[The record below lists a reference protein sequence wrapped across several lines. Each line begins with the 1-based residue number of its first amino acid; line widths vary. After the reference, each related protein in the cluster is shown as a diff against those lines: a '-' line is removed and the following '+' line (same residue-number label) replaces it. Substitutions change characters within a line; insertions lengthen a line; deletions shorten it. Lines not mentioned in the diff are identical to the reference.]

1 MNRWSLASLLRSR
14 LSSVLPLVLV
24 ALAVAP
30 AAAQVDVSVDPAMT
44 RGPAGAPVTIVEFF
58 DFE

>member
-1 MNRWSLASLLRSR
+1 MKHWPIA
-14 LSSVLPLVLV
+14 PLVLV
-24 ALAVAP
+24 ALAVALAP
-30 AAAQVDVSVDPAMT
+30 AAAQVDMTVDPAMT